1 VEVQVVKAGTRWER
15 KCNVL
20 RAEHF
25 RTTVEV
31 ERARS
36 ERYGSAIAMVCLA
49 VSDADGGERVAAR
62 MAGLLADRKRCSDAI
77 GWWDA
82 ESLCVLLTDTDLKGA
97 WVYALR
103 SLDLLG
109 QAGLRVRFS
118 VYSYPRK
125 WFGSDDSRP
134 LSDAA
139 TGTDRSDAQ
148 EAVAVVQ
155 AVLER
160 GEPADV
166 REHAHAAAH
175 GG

>member
-1 VEVQVVKAGTRWER
+1 MKAGTRWER
-15 KCNVL
+15 KWSVL
-20 RAEHF
+20 HAGHF
-25 RTTVEV
+25 RATVEV

-49 VSDADGGERVAAR
+49 VSGADGGERVAAR

-103 SLDLLG
+103 SLEVLG

-125 WFGSDDSRP
+125 WFESDDSRP
-134 LSDAA
+134 LSEAA

-148 EAVAVVQ
+148 EAVATLR
-155 AVLER
+155 AVLEPC
-160 GEPADV
+160 EPEDV
-166 REHAHAAAH
+166 REHARAAAH

>member
-1 VEVQVVKAGTRWER
+1 MEIQVVKAGTRWER
-15 KCNVL
+15 KWSVL
-20 RAEHF
+20 HTEHF
-25 RTTVEV
+25 RATVEV
-31 ERARS
+31 ERARA
-36 ERYGSAIAMVCLA
+36 ERYGSATAMVCLA
-49 VSDADGGERVAAR
+49 ASDADGVERLAAR

-77 GWWDA
+77 GRWDE

-103 SLDLLG
+103 SLEVLG

-125 WFGSDDSRP
+125 WFESDDSRP

-139 TGTDRSDAQ
+139 TGMDRSDAQ
-148 EAVAVVQ
+148 EAVVVGQ

-160 GEPADV
+160 GEPEHV
-166 REHAHAAAH
+166 HEHARAAAH